1 MSKLASFMSKHSK
14 RLRNLILL
22 AVIGIPFFLYFAA
35 LNEQE
40 GLVYLGLGAMGLCML
55 VTMKVG

>member
-1 MSKLASFMSKHSK
+1 MSKHAK

-22 AVIGIPFFLYFAA
+22 AVMGIPFFLYFAA
-35 LNEQE
+35 LNEQ
-40 GLVYLGLGAMGLCML
+40 GSLVYLGLGAMGLCML

>member
-1 MSKLASFMSKHSK
+1 MSKHSK